1 MLRRVANGR
10 YRPICLTPA
19 RVGIVASDQTGIVAA
34 ALMAWAAHACSP
46 VSAPFASPV
55 RAIGPDV
62 ISQSSC
68 VSACSSATARA
79 GPKQSAAVGTTDE
92 PRAAPARLEFACS
105 PAMRSHA
112 HRRQARSGASLEVW
126 SPTALAGCGALIRR
140 MPATGLFPLRRSRH
154 RPARLSAVPTS
165 MTTALAVL
173 RSRRRELEPS
183 NVADGSGFL
192 WRPVRFSGRDRF
204 AETPFVFGVR
214 CSGDRWHAPSRGT
227 RDHMQSNARPHQPAP
242 ARACLSGGE
251 SFAAA
256 VSRTRRSGLAIPRAP
271 QPGRT
276 VRFFP
281 RPVAAA
287 LLGLHPSQVCSRPR
301 VDARGI
307 PRG

>member
-1 MLRRVANGR
+1 
-10 YRPICLTPA
+10 
-19 RVGIVASDQTGIVAA
+19 
-34 ALMAWAAHACSP
+34 
-46 VSAPFASPV
+46 
-55 RAIGPDV
+55 
-62 ISQSSC
+62 
-68 VSACSSATARA
+68 
-79 GPKQSAAVGTTDE
+79 
-92 PRAAPARLEFACS
+92 
-105 PAMRSHA
+105 
-112 HRRQARSGASLEVW
+112 
-126 SPTALAGCGALIRR
+126 

-256 VSRTRRSGLAIPRAP
+256 VSRTRRSGLALPRAP

-287 LLGLHPSQVCSRPR
+287 LLGLHPSQVCSRSR

-307 PRG
+307 PRGRIESSKTFRFPRDSFNEHLCSSGPTCSLIESVRAPICFRRGVGRPLEYELI